1 MRTIIEKLENEIEL
15 ASSDKYELAVNEIYG
30 IVQVYTK
37 SINSLI
43 DMEGAQITT
52 KRKNQIIRLCTE
64 FIKSLENQYNKVISS
79 LNYRQLLKYR
89 DNVKK
94 LINNIGNFVDK
105 IKDGTDLTKQKIMKI
120 VNELNIDDIL
130 DAELPKSLIASIA
143 LANPLTALIYQNQ
156 DLIRNKKG

>member
-15 ASSDKYELAVNEIYG
+15 ASSDKYELAVNDIYG

-79 LNYRQLLKYR
+79 LNYQQLLKYR

-94 LINNIGNFVDK
+94 LINNISNFVDK

-120 VNELNIDDIL
+120 VDELNIDDIL

>member
-94 LINNIGNFVDK
+94 LINNINNFVER

-120 VNELNIDDIL
+120 VDELNIDDIL
-130 DAELPKSLIASIA
+130 DAKLSKSLIASIA